1 MIEEALHGV
10 AVYNPDLLSRDELKR
25 YFVGRLPLLERI
37 LADLRREP
45 PGRIPQHR
53 LFLGQRGMGKTSLL
67 RRLAVAI
74 DEDPELAAIWLP
86 LTFPEEQYNI
96 ARPADLWLNC
106 LDALGDAL
114 DRAGRRAEAQALD
127 ERIEGLA
134 GAAPETVLA
143 ALLDEA
149 ARLGRRLLLLL
160 DNADL
165 ILDRLR
171 DSHWAL
177 RETLQSRTELLV
189 FGASAR
195 AIEASYKYDAAFYD
209 FFRIDELKGLT
220 EEELRA
226 TLIRLAEVGN
236 TPAVAELVRSDPAR
250 IRTLHVLTGGNPR
263 TTVLLYGVLAQG
275 GGGDVRS
282 DLEGLLDRVTPLY
295 KARFEELPELSQK
308 LVDALALHWD
318 PATARQIADR
328 LGWEINLV
336 SAQLARLQTQGLVEK
351 TEPYRGKRA
360 LFQIG
365 ERFFNIWYLMRASRR
380 VRRRL
385 TWLVRFLRMWF
396 NAEELQGHARGQLA
410 RRRSNARDAEYSLA
424 LAQCIDSPP
433 LRSALETHGLRALI
447 ADSETRT
454 RIGEMFDLSGEDAF
468 LRTKVERMQALAETR
483 ERASVAL
490 EAVGAEINQDAF
502 LVRLLGNPELPLALK
517 LGFADVAKDLSHEQ
531 WREINAAVDAGY
543 TSYSRAFGQ
552 EPDSLYR
559 ALAEG
564 DMDARDDVDGAQAAA
579 ERLSAPELVPI
590 SWSFR
595 EVKDVTQ
602 AKIVLAA
609 LQVSSLRSPWILSKI
624 GDLLQDYTD
633 YYEEAEQAYRHAI
646 EFDSAV
652 VYPWNGLGNLLQF
665 HLARYDDA
673 EQAYRRAIHCE
684 PKLVAPWCNLGTLL
698 SARFARYEDAEQA
711 YRQAIAINPNDA
723 DPWYKL
729 GNLLNHELGRYED
742 AEQAYRRAIDI
753 NPDYSRAWSLLGTLL
768 LYFLRRREEG
778 EQALRHAIELDSN
791 DAYPWWHL
799 GNLLKIYAA
808 RYDEAEQAFRH
819 AIELDPNDPENWLAL
834 GHLLEDN
841 LARYGEA
848 EQAFRRAVAMAPED
862 ARFSSTLA
870 CFLYHRGTDA
880 SEAKSAA
887 KRAAELA
894 PSSLFPNPTLATIL
908 IKLDDWTTAAPL
920 IRRLIEVGVDSYVEM
935 SWEEIILL
943 FRAAV
948 TASRA
953 SEALDLLDR
962 GEAGERWR
970 PLREAIAAAL
980 EGTPDYLREVAPEVR
995 RPAEQIYA
1003 RLTAPVPPADSRA

>member
-134 GAAPETVLA
+134 GAAPETILA
-143 ALLDEA
+143 ALLEEA
-149 ARLGRRLLLLL
+149 GRLGRRLLLLL

-177 RETLQSRTELLV
+177 RETLQSRSELLV

-236 TPAVAELVRSDPAR
+236 TPAVAELVRTDPAR

-318 PATARQIADR
+318 PASARQIADR

-351 TEPYRGKRA
+351 TEPYRGKRT

-396 NAEELQGHARGQLA
+396 NADELQGRARGQLA

-424 LAQCIDSPP
+424 LAQCIDSLP

-447 ADSETRT
+447 DDRESRK
-454 RIGEMFDLSGEDAF
+454 RIGELFDLSGEDAC
-468 LRTKVERMQALAETR
+468 LKTKAERMLAMAEIS
-483 ERASVAL
+483 EQVGEVL
-490 EAVGAEINQDAF
+490 EAVGVELNREQFVFRF
-502 LVRLLGNPELPLALK
+502 LGDPELSLADK
-517 LGFADVAKDLSHEQ
+517 RGIVQHATARDADNWKALGRQLDKD
-531 WREINAAVDAGY
+531 W
-543 TSYSRAFGQ
+543 SRVHRKFGR
-552 EPDSLYR
+552 EPDNLYR
-559 ALAEG
+559 ALADG
-564 DMDARDDVDGAQAAA
+564 DMETRGDIEGAQAAA
-579 ERLSAPELVPI
+579 ERLGDKDLVAI
-590 SWSFR
+590 VWLLR
-595 EVKDVTQ
+595 DVKS
-602 AKIVLAA
+602 VL
-609 LQVSSLRSPWILSKI
+609 
-624 GDLLQDYTD
+624 
-633 YYEEAEQAYRHAI
+633 EAE
-646 EFDSAV
+646 SAV
-652 VYPWNGLGNLLQF
+652 VALQRSSLCSPF
-665 HLARYDDA
+665 
-673 EQAYRRAIHCE
+673 
-684 PKLVAPWCNLGTLL
+684 VFFMTGTLL
-698 SARFARYEDAEQA
+698 TLYLKRYKD
-711 YRQAIAINPNDA
+711 
-723 DPWYKL
+723 
-729 GNLLNHELGRYED
+729 
-742 AEQAYRRAIDI
+742 
-753 NPDYSRAWSLLGTLL
+753 
-768 LYFLRRREEG
+768 
-778 EQALRHAIELDSN
+778 
-791 DAYPWWHL
+791 
-799 GNLLKIYAA
+799 
-808 RYDEAEQAFRH
+808 AEQAFRH
-819 AIELDPNDPENWLAL
+819 AIDLDPDDGISWYSL
-834 GHLLEDN
+834 GKLLQEN
-841 LARYGEA
+841 LARYDEAERAYRRAIEINPDDAFPWNNLGNLLAQRFARYDEAEHAYRRAIEINPDYGHPWNNLGNLLSVYLARDDEAEKAYHRAIEINPNDPLPWLNLGKLLADHAGRRDEA
-848 EQAFRRAVAMAPED
+848 EQAYRRANALAPQD
-862 ARFSSTLA
+862 AGVHDSLA
-870 CFLYHRGTDA
+870 RLLYRRGGDLK
-880 SEAKSAA
+880 EARSLAE
-887 KRAAELA
+887 RAVELA
-894 PSSLFPNPTLATIL
+894 PGDLYAPHTLATIL
-908 IKLDDWTTAAPL
+908 VKLGDWPVAAPL
-920 IRRLIEVGVDSYVEM
+920 IARLIEEGTEPFLERIWDD
-935 SWEEIILL
+935 ILLL
-943 FRAAV
+943 FREAVSAGRAAD
-948 TASRA
+948 
-953 SEALDLLDR
+953 ALHLLDS

-970 PLREAIAAAL
+970 PLREAVAAAV

-1003 RLTAPVPPADSRA
+1003 RLTAPAAPADSRA

>member
-45 PGRIPQHR
+45 AGRIPQHR

-67 RRLAVAI
+67 RRLAVAV
-74 DEDPELAAIWLP
+74 DEDQELAAVWLP

-106 LDALGDAL
+106 LDALGDAM

-127 ERIEGLA
+127 ERIERLA
-134 GAAPETVLA
+134 GAAPEIILA
-143 ALLDEA
+143 ALLEEA

-177 RETLQSRTELLV
+177 RETLQTRPELLV

-220 EEELRA
+220 EDELRA

-236 TPAVAELVRSDPAR
+236 TPAVAELVRTDPAR

-318 PATARQIADR
+318 PASARQLADR
-328 LGWEINLV
+328 LGWEVNLV

-396 NAEELQGHARGQLA
+396 NAAELQGHVRGQLA
-410 RRRSNARDAEYSLA
+410 RLRSTARNAEYSLA

-433 LRSALETHGLRALI
+433 LRSALETHGLRALM
-447 ADSETRT
+447 DDRESRK
-454 RIGEMFDLSGEDAF
+454 RIGELFDLSGEDAC
-468 LRTKVERMQALAETR
+468 LKTKAERMQALAEIR
-483 ERASVAL
+483 ERVGTAL
-490 EAVGAEINQDAF
+490 AAVGVELDRERLLF
-502 LVRLLGNPELPLALK
+502 RLLGDPYLNLPDKQRIAEQAGTKDSARWKALDRR
-517 LGFADVAKDLSHEQ
+517 LESRWSWVQ
-531 WREINAAVDAGY
+531 
-543 TSYSRAFGQ
+543 RAFGCD
-552 EPDSLYR
+552 PNNLYQ
-559 ALAEG
+559 ALADG
-564 DMDARDDVDGAQAAA
+564 DMEGRDDIEGAEAASERLGNSNLIAMAWWFRDTKDAEEA
-579 ERLSAPELVPI
+579 ERA
-590 SWSFR
+590 
-595 EVKDVTQ
+595 VT
-602 AKIVLAA
+602 A
-609 LQVSSLRSPWILSKI
+609 LQASSLRTGFVLYEIGRLLETFLERYDKAEDAYRSAIELDPQDADPWKNL
-624 GDLLQDYTD
+624 GHLLEHHFAR
-633 YYEEAEQAYRHAI
+633 YEEAEDAYRHAI
-646 EFDSAV
+646 EIDSDDD
-652 VYPWNGLGNLLQF
+652 YTYNNL
-665 HLARYDDA
+665 
-673 EQAYRRAIHCE
+673 
-684 PKLVAPWCNLGTLL
+684 
-698 SARFARYEDAEQA
+698 
-711 YRQAIAINPNDA
+711 
-723 DPWYKL
+723 
-729 GNLLNHELGRYED
+729 
-742 AEQAYRRAIDI
+742 
-753 NPDYSRAWSLLGTLL
+753 AWL
-768 LYFLRRREEG
+768 LYQRGGDLNEARSLAERAGKLAQED
-778 EQALRHAIELDSN
+778 L
-791 DAYPWWHL
+791 
-799 GNLLKIYAA
+799 YAV
-808 RYDEAEQAFRH
+808 H
-819 AIELDPNDPENWLAL
+819 
-834 GHLLEDN
+834 
-841 LARYGEA
+841 
-848 EQAFRRAVAMAPED
+848 
-862 ARFSSTLA
+862 
-870 CFLYHRGTDA
+870 
-880 SEAKSAA
+880 
-887 KRAAELA
+887 
-894 PSSLFPNPTLATIL
+894 TLATIL
-908 IKLDDWTTAAPL
+908 VRLADWPAAAPL
-920 IRRLIEVGVDSYVEM
+920 ITRLIEEGAEPFL
-935 SWEEIILL
+935 EEIWEDILLL
-943 FRAAV
+943 FRETVSAGRAAD
-948 TASRA
+948 
-953 SEALDLLDR
+953 ALHLLDS

-970 PLREAIAAAL
+970 PLREAVAAAV

-1003 RLTAPVPPADSRA
+1003 RLTAPTPSASASSVSSPPPPNLSGDKLPPAC